1 MLGKIVVQR
10 VVKGK
15 YKENFSARFGY
26 QFPEIKAQGRPI
38 VWVHAVSIGEVKAV
52 LPLVHSLKEKG
63 NHIILSCV
71 TETGFAEAK
80 KGTTDEE
87 SVVYLPFDL
96 PYIIKPLVRKVKPA
110 MVIITE
116 TDFWYHF
123 QTTAKEC
130 GAKLILVNGKISLR
144 SLNRYRSF
152 PYFAKNLLH
161 SFDKLCVQNS
171 LYARRF
177 QTVGILPS
185 KLSITGNLK
194 LENLSVEHK
203 HLDTNDLILT
213 LGSTHA
219 PEEKMWI
226 PILRMLWEKLPH
238 LKVYLV
244 PRHPERFQEVANL
257 LNSEKISFVK
267 WSEQSTFDSTT
278 TLILV
283 DTMGE
288 LITCFSKSQ
297 VAFVGG
303 SLTSRVGGHNLLE
316 PLQYGV
322 PVVYGPHIYNQRQF
336 HELVQLYGA
345 GFQLPLS
352 NMGEEV
358 LSLLQD
364 KERRSQIA
372 LKGPKL
378 IVDSRGALEK
388 TVKELNKIPIGG
400 NL

>member
-1 MLGKIVVQR
+1 MFSKMVVQR
-10 VVKGK
+10 VTKGK
-15 YKENFSARFGY
+15 YKENFLARFGHD
-26 QFPEIKAQGRPI
+26 FPEIDSKGKPI
-38 VWVHAVSIGEVKAV
+38 FWIHAVSVGEVKAV
-52 LPLVHSLKEKG
+52 LPLVHNLKEKG

-80 KGTTDEE
+80 KGVSEQE

-96 PYIIKPLVRKVKPA
+96 PYIIKPLVKKIQPK

-123 QTTAKEC
+123 QATAKEC

-161 SFDKLCVQNS
+161 SFDKLCVQNT

-177 QTVGILPS
+177 QTVGVLPS
-185 KLSITGNLK
+185 KLTITGNLK
-194 LENLSVEHK
+194 LESLEVQESKSESA
-203 HLDTNDLILT
+203 DPILT
-213 LGSTHA
+213 LGSLHA
-219 PEEKMWI
+219 PEEKLWI
-226 PILRMLWEKLPH
+226 PLLRSLWKKKPH

-244 PRHPERFQEVANL
+244 PRHPERFEEVAKL
-257 LNSEKISFVK
+257 LKTERLTFKR
-267 WSEQSTFDSTT
+267 WSEQTHFDACTK
-278 TLILV
+278 LILV

-288 LITCFSKSQ
+288 LTTCYCRSK

-303 SLTSRVGGHNLLE
+303 SLTPKVGGHNLLE

-322 PVVYGPHIYNQRQF
+322 PVIYGPYIYNQTQF

-345 GFQLPLS
+345 GFKLPLTS
-352 NMGEEV
+352 MEQEV
-358 LSLLQD
+358 FSLLENE
-364 KERRSQIA
+364 ERRLNIA
-372 LKGPKL
+372 SKGPKL
-378 IVDSRGALEK
+378 IEDSRGALEK
-388 TVKELNKIPIGG
+388 TVKELNKIPMGG
-400 NL
+400 RL